1 MPQDTIG
8 GLYSKALKGSLK
20 NLPNQVNNGLL
31 KQTFDNALKG
41 TSRTTPLMETGP
53 TPTIIKTVYDS
64 VQPSVELE
72 SPDVAQPITPEVPP
86 SPVVKSVTKSPQS
99 GSLV

>member
-8 GLYSKALKGSLK
+8 GLYSKALKGSLR

-41 TSRTTPLMETGP
+41 TSKTTPLMETGP

-64 VQPSVELE
+64 TQPSGEPESSDVVQPV
-72 SPDVAQPITPEVPP
+72 VPEVVP
-86 SPVVKSVTKSPQS
+86 SPVVKPVTKSPQS